1 MKSLSS
7 MSRPS
12 LAEYRANFAQER
24 KKKSKARAAAELA
37 GAGALGVQSVRSGV
51 PRLLDVRLESHSTT
65 KKTAN
70 NILKNGGWLDPNYGG
85 TGASNAVGDKGYIS
99 SSKNYVHITGRHGGG
114 HPIVGSKAYEVKP
127 DGTRVEMP
135 EKTKYTQA
143 SKNPVENVIRRKAQ
157 RALYRGIAGE
167 NLQNVS
173 ELGGMGVLKKVGSLI
188 AGGAT
193 GAKGRTLYVG
203 GSDKFFDQNFI
214 PDPDDVALKSSQ
226 KVKVYGNR
234 FSATGAAIKREG
246 LLNLMG
252 QNKGRVAAGAAILGA
267 GGYGAY
273 RIGKNALNSLTGK
286 DTEVKPFYRG
296 GKLVRGF
303 KRKRKN
309 R

>member
-1 MKSLSS
+1 

-51 PRLLDVRLESHSTT
+51 PRLLGVRLESHSTT

-85 TGASNAVGDKGYIS
+85 TGASKAVGNEGYIA

-114 HPIVGSKAYEVKP
+114 HPIAVSKAYEVKP

-135 EKTKYTQA
+135 EKTKYIQA
-143 SKNPVENVIRRKAQ
+143 SKNPVENVIGRKVQ

-173 ELGGMGVLKKVGSLI
+173 GLGGKVGLLI

-303 KRKRKN
+303 KRKRKS